1 MKRLTILVRNTHV
14 SAAMIAGLLVL
25 AASSTP
31 PARAQDTGRVFA
43 LLAIDFD
50 AHIAGL
56 EDDERGMTA
65 ALASGFGSTRLLNLR
80 ILKGGEVSP
89 RAVVDAIRGFPIGP
103 NDTLL
108 FYYSGHGA
116 TFEGRGHVLTMSH
129 GNLLRSDLRAVV
141 AQRRARLSVL
151 LTDCC
156 SSLVKP
162 QKEPPMAGAQAPQA
176 RVSPILRCLLLQ
188 HQGVVD
194 LTSSSLG
201 EASWSRQG
209 TGGLFTSAL
218 SSAMGSWD
226 VDEFDTNKDG
236 FATWTEVFDYVRHET
251 QASYQAFKQDL
262 LNQDASK
269 LDSRMLAALQ
279 SQRDQV
285 PQAFAL
291 GDPQRANAQR
301 EFFAPNIGI
310 RFRLV
315 PVGSAAGA
323 RLTQDPVP
331 GSGAAALRL
340 EPGDIIYNLD
350 GLPIRDAV
358 DVMNHHGRTDVS
370 FINVR
375 TGGAQAD
382 VMMLPAYTPLP
393 PDVPQEIYAA
403 NLGMHY
409 QLMPYEGDTFGA
421 RLSRTATGNTPAAVI
436 QLELGDMIIRLD
448 GQPIKKAEDVLAH
461 IDQTTVD
468 FINIRTGK
476 VETRAVQLPGQAGQ

>member
-1 MKRLTILVRNTHV
+1 MKRPTMLDRKTRT
-14 SAAMIAGLLVL
+14 SAALIAGLLVL
-25 AASSTP
+25 ASIGTPQAS
-31 PARAQDTGRVFA
+31 AQDTGRVFA
-43 LLAIDFD
+43 LLAIDIN

-65 ALASGFGSTRLLNLR
+65 ALESGFGSTGLLNLR
-80 ILKGGEVSP
+80 ILKGDDVSP
-89 RAVVDAIRGFPIGP
+89 RAIVDAIRAFPLGP

-116 TFEGRGHVLTMSH
+116 TFEGRGHVLTTSQ

-156 SSLVKP
+156 SSLVRARP
-162 QKEPPMAGAQAPQA
+162 QPPTAGAPAPRPQ
-176 RVSPILRCLLLQ
+176 VSPMLRCLLLQ
-188 HQGVVD
+188 HQGIVD
-194 LTSSSLG
+194 VTSSSFG
-201 EASWSRQG
+201 ESSWSRQG
-209 TGGLFTSAL
+209 TGGLFTGAL
-218 SSAMGSWD
+218 TAALGSWD
-226 VDEFDTNKDG
+226 VDQFDTNKDG
-236 FATWTEVFDYVRHET
+236 FASWTEVFEYVRDET
-251 QASYQAFKQDL
+251 KASYLAFKQDML
-262 LNQDASK
+262 K
-269 LDSRMLAALQ
+269 LDPSNVNPRTLAGLQ

-291 GDPQRANAQR
+291 GDPTHGNAQR

-315 PVGSAAGA
+315 PVGGAAGG

-331 GSGAAALRL
+331 GSGAAQLRL

-350 GLPIRDAV
+350 GLPIREAV

-375 TGGAQAD
+375 TGGAQSG
-382 VMMLPAYTPLP
+382 VMMLPPHTPLP

-421 RLSRTATGNTPAAVI
+421 RLSRTAIGNTPAATI
-436 QLELGDMIIRLD
+436 GLELGDMIIRLD
-448 GQPIKKAEDVLAH
+448 GQPIKKPEDVLAH
-461 IDQTTVD
+461 IDQTTVE